1 MLDVVEKTKKR
12 SRWKIQQILNGLEI
26 AKSLYYS
33 WIKRD
38 RTDQLEDKKADY
50 LRWNAALPEEKQAVI
65 DYALK
70 HTQDGYKRLAW
81 MMVDEDVAYF
91 SPSSVYNVLS
101 EKDLL
106 YRYKRS
112 DQSPG
117 VYDFKPQKPH
127 DQWHVDIMYLYVR
140 GTWFFFVAII
150 DAYSRYVVNWD
161 LLLDMTSREVNLVIQ
176 QALEKY
182 PGFNPRIVSDHGTQ
196 FTGKDFKSLIK
207 QFALKEIKIRLKH
220 PESNGISERFYG
232 LTRQEGLE
240 HRSPTDYYDAKRI
253 LGEWID
259 HYNHRRL
266 HSSLKFL
273 RPADYFMGEP
283 EKLLEIRRQKL
294 SRARERRVAFNK
306 AKIYNGEALSL
317 ENRTIFHEAICPIY
331 A

>member
-1 MLDVVEKTKKR
+1 VLETITKTRQRSKWTIAQIIKR
-12 SRWKIQQILNGLEI
+12 LGLT
-26 AKSLYYS
+26 KGLFYS
-33 WIKRD
+33 WR
-38 RTDQLEDKKADY
+38 RRGQTGQLADQKAEY
-50 LRWNAALPEEKQAVI
+50 ERWNTILPEERTAVV
-65 DYALK
+65 DYALE
-70 HTQDGYKRLAW
+70 HPQDGYKRLAW
-81 MMVDEDVAYF
+81 MMVDEDVAYL

-101 EKDLL
+101 ERDLL

-112 DQSPG
+112 EQSPG
-117 VYDFKPQKPH
+117 TYNFKPQQPH

-140 GTWFFFVAII
+140 GNWFFFVAII

-182 PGFNPRIVSDHGTQ
+182 PGFNPIMVSDHGTQ
-196 FTGKDFKSLIK
+196 FTGKDFKALIK

-240 HRSPTDYYDAKRI
+240 HRSPADYYEAKDI

-259 HYNHRRL
+259 RYNHRRL
-266 HSSLKFL
+266 HSALNYL
-273 RPADYFMGEP
+273 RPVDYFTGEP
-283 EKLLEIRRQKL
+283 EKLLTIRRQKL
-294 SRARERRVAFNK
+294 SKARERRIAINK
-306 AKIYNGEALSL
+306 AKIYNEEASGLG
-317 ENRTIFHEAICPIY
+317 NRTLIPGAVCPVY

>member
-1 MLDVVEKTKKR
+1 MLDVIAKTRQR
-12 SRWKIQQILNGLEI
+12 SNWTIAQILKQFGL

-33 WIKRD
+33 WSKRAQAGQLAD
-38 RTDQLEDKKADY
+38 RKAEY
-50 LRWNAALPEEKQAVI
+50 ERWNAILPEEKTAVV
-65 DYALK
+65 DYALQ
-70 HTQDGYKRLAW
+70 HPQDGYKRLTW
-81 MMVDEDVAYF
+81 MMVDENVAYL
-91 SPSSVYNVLS
+91 SPSSVYKLLS

-117 VYDFKPQKPH
+117 TYNFKPQQPH

-140 GTWFFFVAII
+140 GNWFFFVAII
-150 DAYSRYVVNWD
+150 DAYSRYAVHWD

-182 PGFNPRIVSDHGTQ
+182 PSFNPRIVSDHGTQ
-196 FTGKDFKSLIK
+196 FTGKDFKALIK

-220 PESNGISERFYG
+220 PESNGICERFYG

-240 HRSPTDYYDAKRI
+240 HQSPADYYEAKKI

-259 HYNHRRL
+259 RYNHRRL
-266 HSSLKFL
+266 HSALNYL
-273 RPADYFMGEP
+273 RPVDYFTGEP
-283 EKLLEIRRQKL
+283 EKLLAVRRQKL
-294 SRARERRVAFNK
+294 TKARERRIAINK
-306 AKIYNGEALSL
+306 TKTYNWEASSL
-317 ENRTIFHEAICPIY
+317 ENRTLIPEAICPIY